1 MEIRTG
7 RALSSGV
14 FSSGYGTD
22 FWSNPNFQRV
32 SYLLRSSLPDR
43 PSSFPTISPAP
54 SAPPLYFLGSSAYN
68 SNGNTGMGGIMFDIK
83 ALHDV
88 EITQLTWQFNGG
100 YGSSYNYKCYKKTAL
115 GPHTDTDMFD
125 SSKWTLIAS
134 GSAENVWDSGAVTS
148 PFSVQVR
155 SGEVQAFYIYGGG
168 RGIVSQDGGG
178 TSTLDVYKS
187 DENMEIRTG
196 RGLFSGGVFSR
207 GYGTNFWSNP
217 KFQRV
222 SYLRII

>member
-1 MEIRTG
+1 MAIQ
-7 RALSSGV
+7 
-14 FSSGYGTD
+14 
-22 FWSNPNFQRV
+22 WS
-32 SYLLRSSLPDR
+32 
-43 PSSFPTISPAP
+43 
-54 SAPPLYFLGSSAYN
+54 
-68 SNGNTGMGGIMFDIK
+68 
-83 ALHDV
+83 
-88 EITQLTWQFNGG
+88 
-100 YGSSYNYKCYKKTAL
+100 
-115 GPHTDTDMFD
+115 HTDTDMFD

-207 GYGTNFWSNP
+207 GYGTHFLLLVVYLAQDLVLIPGQIPNF
-217 KFQRV
+217 RG
-222 SYLRII
+222 YLI